1 MPYLTPTF
9 RVIFDEARVAEDG
22 TITVVVPTAL
32 VDGRAIV
39 VTLAGV
45 DSGSQAVLM
54 NSISD
59 GVNTYNTPT
68 NVRAGADY
76 VPNASMA
83 VALDVAPGTPTISIG
98 VDKSTGVAANV
109 CIVEVANVLTSGAI
123 EVIKPGEGAG
133 DDFTLTEATGALS
146 QDAFAAVMVAAGWFG
161 NAGPDADWFVAQ
173 DVPNGSGPG
182 YVGSLVQYRAIASAA
197 SFQGRVEHPDAS
209 TANVSALMVLL
220 KAAASGTNLRI
231 KILLESATFLT
242 GEKPFDILLWRNG
255 QPDAVLAR
263 RVTIADV
270 ASPGVLYVSGSDLPW
285 ADLSLSDSIAAYVN
299 GATRYS
305 GIVPAIVESY

>member
-1 MPYLTPTF
+1 MPFLTPTF

-39 VTLAGV
+39 VCLAGV
-45 DSGSQAVLM
+45 DSGSQSVLM

-68 NVRAGADY
+68 NVRVGTDY

-83 VALDVAPGTPTISIG
+83 VALDVAAGTPTISIG
-98 VDKSTGVAANV
+98 VDKSSGVAANV
-109 CIVEVANVLTSGAI
+109 CIVEIADVLTSGAI
-123 EVIKPGEGAG
+123 EVIKPGEGTG
-133 DDFTLTEATGALS
+133 DYFTLTEATGALS
-146 QDAFAAVMVAAGWFG
+146 QDTLAAVMLAVGWFG
-161 NAGPDADWFVAQ
+161 NGGPDTDWFVAQ

-182 YVGSLVQYRAIASAA
+182 YVGSLVQYRVISSAA
-197 SFQGRVEHPDAS
+197 SFQGRVNHPDAA
-209 TANVSALMVLL
+209 TADVSALMVLL

-231 KILLESATFLT
+231 KIQLDPATFVT
-242 GEKPFDILLWRNG
+242 GEKPFDVWLWRNG
-255 QPDAVLAR
+255 QPEAVLAR
-263 RVTIADV
+263 RVSIADV

-285 ADLSLSDSIAAYVN
+285 SDLSLSDSIRAYVN

-305 GIVPAIVESY
+305 GVVPAVVESY

>member
-45 DSGSQAVLM
+45 DSGSQSVLM

-68 NVRAGADY
+68 NVRAGTDY

-83 VALDVAPGTPTISIG
+83 VALDVAAGTPTISIG

-109 CIVEVANVLTSGAI
+109 CIVEAANVLTSSAI

-146 QDAFAAVMVAAGWFG
+146 QDAFAAVMIAAGWFG
-161 NAGPDADWFVAQ
+161 NAGPDAGWFVAQ

-231 KILLESATFLT
+231 KILLDPATFLT

-285 ADLSLSDSIAAYVN
+285 ADLSLSDSIGAYVN